1 MKYSFIF
8 GLRTVIEAIK
18 AGTTIDRVVIKK
30 GLKGEV
36 FGELMTLLNSSN
48 VPFQFVPEEKLN
60 RITQK
65 NHQGVLAYVS
75 LIEYY
80 SIEQVIPAIFDE
92 GKSPL
97 ILLLDNITDVR
108 NFGAI
113 ARVAECAGVDAIVIP
128 HKGAAQINADAMK
141 TSSGAINHI
150 KICRSKRLKDIV
162 MYLKESGLRIFAAN
176 EKADE
181 IYYNADFRI
190 PAAIIFGAED
200 IGISEEL
207 ARMADELIRIPITG
221 KVESLNV
228 STAAAII
235 VYEAVK
241 QRLEL

>member
-8 GLRTVIEAIK
+8 GLRIIIEAIK

-36 FGELMTLLNSSN
+36 FGELMSLLNSSN
-48 VPFQFVPEEKLN
+48 IPFQFVPEEKLN

-75 LIEYY
+75 LIEYH

-97 ILLLDNITDVR
+97 ILILDNITDVR

-113 ARVAECAGVDAIVIP
+113 SRVAECAGVDAIVIP

-150 KICRSKRLKDIV
+150 RICRNKKLSDVVI
-162 MYLKESGLRIFAAN
+162 YLKESGLNILAAN

-181 IYYNADFRI
+181 IYFNIDYRI
-190 PAAIIFGAED
+190 PTAIIFGAED
-200 IGISEEL
+200 IGIS
-207 ARMADELIRIPITG
+207 DELLKLADQKIRIPLMG
-221 KVESLNV
+221 KIESLNV

-241 QRLEL
+241 QRMN